1 MAQAL
6 PIALDVSRGRLRTYL
21 LIRLVVVTLLFGL
34 ATWLLF
40 SLQMDL
46 GTLPLFYPLFIVSYG
61 ITAFFAQRLMN
72 IENLQVFSYSHF
84 LLDVLSI
91 TVVVAFTGSSESLFA
106 YTYIFIILA
115 AGLILR
121 TQGAL
126 IVATMATICYLGVL
140 GLALLDF
147 ETIKVGIGTA
157 DFADDPGLLYRVSQ
171 VTVQV
176 MGFYL
181 IAWLSG
187 TLATRLQES
196 QLALRRAGVDLAAL
210 RELYA
215 NIIDNIGTGI
225 LTVDAKG
232 RITSFNRAAEGITGE
247 EAQSALR
254 RPIDDILPKASRYL
268 QSLPITLAG
277 DETTAAWV
285 ADSHSWEA
293 HTRLP
298 NGERKYLRHAVSM
311 LRDRGGK
318 PVGKIV
324 IFDDLT
330 RVRKMED
337 RLERDRHMVQVG
349 KLSAAIVHE
358 IRNPLAAISGSAQL
372 LASEPDIDD
381 DDRRL
386 LDIMIREAD
395 RLNGLVSNFLGVARD
410 RPLSPSAVR
419 VDECISETLELLRK
433 NGHAHADLHVEESY
447 PYRPVIQVDRDQM
460 RQVFWNLF
468 NNAIEAMPDGG
479 TLRVVTDQVASVGEG
494 THEILRIVVADSGPG
509 ITADVA
515 DRIFDPFFTRRAGG
529 TGLGLA
535 ICQRIVQDHGGEIQL
550 VEGNE
555 SGTTFEILL
564 PVPADEESLSLT
576 IGEATSE
583 N

>member
-1 MAQAL
+1 L
-6 PIALDVSRGRLRTYL
+6 TPVPPFPLDVSRGRLRTYL
-21 LIRLVVVTLLFGL
+21 LIRLLIVTLLFGL
-34 ATWLLF
+34 ATWLLLT
-40 SLQMDL
+40 LQMDL

-61 ITAFFAQRLMN
+61 ITAFFAQRLMA

-126 IVATMATICYLGVL
+126 IVATMATVCYLGVL

-147 ETIKVGIGTA
+147 EPIKVGIGGTSPS
-157 DFADDPGLLYRVSQ
+157 DDPGLLYRVSQ

-187 TLATRLQES
+187 TLAARLEES
-196 QLALRRAGVDLAAL
+196 QRALRRAGVDLAAI

-225 LTVDAKG
+225 LTVDEEG
-232 RITSFNRAAEGITGE
+232 RITSFNRAAGGITDVE
-247 EAQSALR
+247 IRAALGKQV
-254 RPIDDILPKASRYL
+254 DEILPKTSRYL
-268 QSLPITLAG
+268 QSLPVALAG

-298 NGERKYLRHAVSM
+298 NGQRKYLRHAVST
-311 LRDRGGK
+311 LRDRGGV

-337 RLERDRHMVQVG
+337 RLERDRHMAQVG

-372 LASEPDIDD
+372 LASEPAIGDE
-381 DDRRL
+381 DRRL

-410 RPLSPSAVR
+410 RPLSPSALR

-433 NGHAHADLHVEESY
+433 NGHAHANLRIEESY
-447 PYRPVIQVDRDQM
+447 PYRPIIQADRDQL

-468 NNAIEAMPDGG
+468 NNAIEAMPEGG
-479 TLRVVTDQVASVGEG
+479 TLFVATEFVAPETPNGDEMLRVVVSDTGVGIE
-494 THEILRIVVADSGPG
+494 EE
-509 ITADVA
+509 VA
-515 DRIFDPFFTRRAGG
+515 DRIFDPFFTRRSGG

-535 ICQRIVQDHGGEIQL
+535 ICRRIVQDHGGDIQL
-550 VEGNE
+550 VGGTE
-555 SGTTFEILL
+555 SGTTFELLL
-564 PVPADEESLSLT
+564 PIPADEESLSLT
-576 IGEATSE
+576 SGSVE
-583 N
+583 NDG